1 MSSRKEYE
9 MLFKLNAQL
18 GSSYN
23 STFKSG
29 QAQLA
34 AMQNQLQALNKAQ
47 GDISSY
53 QKQQAAITA
62 SKIKLEALQKEYD
75 NIQKEISETG
85 KFSSD
90 LENKL
95 LKKQQQIEKT
105 TAAIKNQEGRL
116 NELDAAL
123 KNAGVDTSKLTSESS
138 RLEHEYASLKQEQ
151 EEAAESAGVF
161 GDKSVAAVNAV
172 QEVLVAAGIA
182 KLIKEIGEAYVDAA
196 KASIEFES
204 AMAGVAKTTD
214 FTDKELNAMGKKT
227 KALSTD
233 IPIITDE
240 LAGVEEAAGQLG
252 IAKQDILEFST
263 VMAELGTATDL
274 TSEAAATMNAQIAG
288 ITRMDPAFYSNMG
301 STVVDLGNNFATTES
316 KIVSMA
322 QGYAASANIA
332 RMSEPA
338 IFGVSAAVTSLG
350 FEAQMGATAM
360 SKLTSDIQTAV
371 DSGEDLDTWARVA
384 GMDAKDFA
392 AAWKTDAAGALNMF
406 VEGLGRI
413 NDEGGSVTVT
423 LSDLGITEAR
433 MSNVVKALAT
443 SKGRLANAL
452 QMANVAWSE
461 NTALTEEAE
470 KRYGTSQSALI
481 MLSNAYNNAGIAIGD
496 IYNPE
501 VKEAAVWGKEA
512 LIDITEFVEKN
523 PEVVKAIMASVAVL
537 ALATG
542 GLTAYTIVAKVATA
556 ATTAFTA
563 VTGVALAPVL
573 AVVGGIA
580 ALVGVTTLLASSSQ
594 KAKDGYYGLTAASKQ
609 QYDEL
614 QELNDEYETAKE
626 LYGENSEEARA
637 LNGEI
642 VSLNSEYEEGKQTL
656 REYRKEQE
664 QLAEDMRAA
673 ASAYRETVEGITD
686 QRDSSAFLISKLY
699 DLASAT
705 SITAGEQEIAA
716 GIVDE
721 LNSRYTDLGL
731 TYDKVANSVN
741 LTKEQILDL
750 IKAEAQQDIY
760 EANKSR
766 LVEIQK
772 ELWELDKARA
782 DAIDNKAAAQK
793 RYDAILAKQ
802 QQDEQHGAS
811 GVMYSQEIAIA
822 EAELQ
827 QYKDTEEEVNAT
839 IQLRESEQ
847 NSLLDS
853 VDDYIDKIG
862 DAGEATFD
870 IAGAMGKLQQ
880 AYADTYAA
888 AKESVE
894 GQISLTEKW
903 TLKSDTSVTDM
914 IANLNSQAKVAESY
928 SENLVA
934 AQAMGLEEGLLKQLS
949 TFSQKSAQTLNEI
962 INNPAKLAELNAAYA
977 SAMSNGSAAADASG
991 LVSANMTET
1000 VAAMLA
1006 EAGLAAEDGAVQ
1018 IVEAVAKGIGDNE
1031 DMLTEGSAQTIV
1043 DALVAS
1049 GVITE
1054 DDAADVGSLLVSN
1067 IAKGVLDDS
1076 NTLFDAVRRLILE
1089 SVSYAQ
1095 NGSFL
1100 ENQPGYTP
1108 KKPSVPDVLQIPLPG
1123 FASGTHYAP
1132 DALIAGENGP
1142 ELIVGAGGSTIY
1154 PSDETRRMLA
1164 AAREYREIVAVHP
1177 EVFTAMS
1184 EKSAN
1189 LSATA
1194 ASVGGATYKVD
1205 INVQVNGD
1213 ATADTVRQLRAAAEE
1228 IKISVIDAL
1237 EERAID
1243 AGRGEYR

>member
-1 MSSRKEYE
+1 MSSRKEYA

-23 STFKSG
+23 GTFKSG
-29 QAQLA
+29 RAQLA

-62 SKIKLEALQKEYD
+62 LKTRLEALQKEYD

-105 TAAIKNQEGRL
+105 TAAVKNQEGRL

-151 EEAAESAGVF
+151 EDAAESAGMF
-161 GDKSVAAVNAV
+161 GDRSVAAVNAV
-172 QEVLVAAGIA
+172 QEALVAAGIA
-182 KLIKEIGEAYVDAA
+182 KLLKEIGEAYVDAG
-196 KASIEFES
+196 KASIAFES
-204 AMAGVAKTTD
+204 DMTGVAKTTD
-214 FTDKELNAMGKKT
+214 LSQKELAAMGKEIKT
-227 KALSTD
+227 LSTD
-233 IPIITDE
+233 IPIVTSE
-240 LAGVEEAAGQLG
+240 LAGVGEVSGQLG
-252 IAKQDILEFST
+252 IMKGNIIDFST
-263 VMAELGTATDL
+263 VMAMLGTATDL
-274 TSEAAATMNAQIAG
+274 TADNAATLLAQLAG
-288 ITRMDPAFYSNMG
+288 ITQMDPSYYSNLG
-301 STVVDLGNNFATTES
+301 SAIVALGNKYPTTES
-316 KIVSMA
+316 KITDTAQSM
-322 QGYAASANIA
+322 AASANIA
-332 RMSEPA
+332 NMTEA
-338 IFGVSAAVTSLG
+338 QIVALAAAVTSLG
-350 FEAQMGATAM
+350 FESQMGSTAM
-360 SKLTSDIQTAV
+360 SKLITDIQTAV
-371 DSGEDLDTWARVA
+371 DSGEGLEDWARVA
-384 GMDAKDFA
+384 GVSAKDFA
-392 AAWKTDAAGALNMF
+392 TAWKTDAAGALNTF
-406 VEGLGRI
+406 IEGLGRV
-413 NDEGGSVTVT
+413 EESGGSLTVT

-443 SKGRLANAL
+443 SKGRLASTLAT
-452 QMANVAWSE
+452 ANSAWAE
-461 NTALTEEAE
+461 NTALTTEAE
-470 KRYGTSQSALI
+470 MRYKTSESALI
-481 MLSNAYNNAGIAIGD
+481 MLSNAYNNAKIAVGD
-496 IYNPE
+496 IYNPA
-501 VKEAAVWGKEA
+501 VKEAAVLGKEV
-512 LIDITEFVEKN
+512 LIDITEFTEKN
-523 PEVVKAIMASVAVL
+523 PEVVKAITASVAVL
-537 ALATG
+537 GVAVV
-542 GLTAYTIVAKVATA
+542 GLTAYTITIKAARAATA
-556 ATTAFTA
+556 AFGT
-563 VTGVALAPVL
+563 VSVVALGPIM
-573 AVVGGIA
+573 AVVGGVA
-580 ALVGVTTLLASSSQ
+580 ALVGVTTLLAYSSQ

-642 VSLNSEYEEGKQTL
+642 SALSDEFEDGKQSL
-656 REYRKEQE
+656 KEYREEQE
-664 QLAEDMRAA
+664 QLAEDMQAA

-721 LNSRYTDLGL
+721 LNSRYADLGL

-741 LTKEQILDL
+741 LTKAQILDL

-782 DAIDNKAAAQK
+782 DAIDNKTAAQK
-793 RYDAILAKQ
+793 RYDAILAQQ

-839 IQLRESEQ
+839 IQSRKSEQ
-847 NSLLDS
+847 NGLADS

-862 DAGEATFD
+862 DAEEATFD
-870 IAGAMGKLQQ
+870 IAGAMSKLQQ
-880 AYADTYAA
+880 AYADTHAA

-894 GQISLTEKW
+894 GQISLNDKW
-903 TLKSDTSVTDM
+903 TLKSDTSINGM
-914 IANLNSQAKVAESY
+914 IENLNSQAKVAESY

-934 AQAMGLEEGLLKQLS
+934 AQAMGLEEGLLNQLS

-962 INNPAKLAELNAAYA
+962 VNNPAKLAEVNAAYA
-977 SAMSNGSAAADASG
+977 AAMNGGIAAWNASSF
-991 LVSANMTET
+991 VNVDMKEAA
-1000 VAAMLA
+1000 AAMLA

-1018 IVEAVAKGIGDNE
+1018 IVEAVAKGIGENG

-1076 NTLFDAVRRLILE
+1076 DTLFDAVRRLILE

-1108 KKPSVPDVLQIPLPG
+1108 KKPSSPNVLQIPLPG

-1154 PSDETRRMLA
+1154 PADETRRMLA
-1164 AAREYREIVAVHP
+1164 EAREYQEIVAIHP
-1177 EVFTAMS
+1177 EAFAAMNS
-1184 EKSAN
+1184 KVESARLGN
-1189 LSATA
+1189 DYGNT
-1194 ASVGGATYKVD
+1194 TYKVELS
-1205 INVQVNGD
+1205 VHVNGD

-1228 IKISVIDAL
+1228 IKTSVIDAL